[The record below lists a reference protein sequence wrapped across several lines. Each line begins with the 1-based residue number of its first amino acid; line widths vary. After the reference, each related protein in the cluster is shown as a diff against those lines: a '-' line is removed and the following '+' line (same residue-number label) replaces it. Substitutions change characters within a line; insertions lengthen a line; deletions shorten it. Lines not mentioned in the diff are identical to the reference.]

1 MTAPG
6 ITVLKNNVPW
16 GPFTRAQ
23 IDDGLVRGDFTVK
36 YLAHAPGLK
45 EWLPLGEVLDYVD
58 RNVGAPISSLPPVP
72 GPRDLPPIPPVQ
84 EPAGIK
90 AELAAKPAPLP
101 SSLSPIL
108 PAHVPRVF
116 EQPAPPP
123 LPLPPV
129 VEKREFKPA
138 AKPEVQL
145 EAAPL
150 FLRGLA
156 FLIDCAILFV
166 PVGILFILGVL
177 AIKIPS
183 MWNHTSL
190 QAGTEEWDLLKRN
203 MGWLFW
209 LVLVGFGWFYVAGLE
224 CSPSQATMGKRW
236 MGIKVTD
243 AHGERMSFLRST
255 GRYAAKYLSALPCFL
270 GFIMAL
276 FSSRGLA
283 LHDRLADTRVVRS

>member
-1 MTAPG
+1 MA

-23 IDDGLVRGDFTVK
+23 IDDGLARGDFTVK

-58 RNVGAPISSLPPVP
+58 RNAGASMASLPPVP
-72 GPRDLPPIPPVQ
+72 

-90 AELAAKPAPLP
+90 AELEAKLPAKPE
-101 SSLSPIL
+101 
-108 PAHVPRVF
+108 VK
-116 EQPAPPP
+116 PAPPP
-123 LPLPPV
+123 PPLPPL
-129 VEKREFKPA
+129 VEKKEFKPA
-138 AKPEVQL
+138 TKPEVRL
-145 EAAPL
+145 TPAPF

-166 PVGILFILGVL
+166 PLGILFILGVL
-177 AIKIPS
+177 AIEIPAAWHHIS
-183 MWNHTSL
+183 H
-190 QAGTEEWDLLKRN
+190 QARMDEWDLLKRN

-270 GFIMAL
+270 GFIMTL